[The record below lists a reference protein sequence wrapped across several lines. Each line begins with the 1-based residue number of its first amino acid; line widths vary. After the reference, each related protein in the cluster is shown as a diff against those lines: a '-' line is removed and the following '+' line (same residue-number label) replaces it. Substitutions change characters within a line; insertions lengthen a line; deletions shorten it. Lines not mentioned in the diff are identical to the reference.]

1 MAMKRLYHWTMDPTA
16 RACRIALGELRYD
29 VSYVLSPPQKPHE
42 DVAKLAPGA
51 FGVAYID
58 QGGHGRVVAVGGRA
72 ILEYLSEGGPTP
84 NLLGTLPEDR
94 AEARRIWEWIDIRF
108 AEVGASLLQER
119 LRQSLSRTHQPD
131 SNALRRGAHALRGA
145 LTFLNAVSEIRPFL
159 AGRNLSVADLVA
171 AGYLSAFDYFGD
183 VQWDTVPDLRD
194 WYSRIKSRP
203 SFRPLLADVIPGAR
217 PVKHYADIDF

>member
-1 MAMKRLYHWTMDPTA
+1 MKRLYHWTMDPSA
-16 RACRIALGELRYD
+16 RAVRLALGELRHD

-42 DVAKLAPGA
+42 DVARLAPGA

-58 QGGHGRVVAVGGRA
+58 QGGHGRVIAIGVRA
-72 ILEYLSEGGPTP
+72 ILEYLQEATSSPVILP
-84 NLLGTLPEDR
+84 ALPEDR

-108 AEVGASLLQER
+108 AEVGGSLLQER
-119 LRQSLSRTHQPD
+119 LRQSISRNHQPD

-145 LTFLNAVSEIRPFL
+145 MTFLNALTELRPFL
-159 AGRNLSVADLVA
+159 AGRSLTVADLVA

-183 VQWDTVPDLRD
+183 VQWETVPDLRD

-203 SFRPLLADVIPGAR
+203 SFRPLLSDVIGGAR
-217 PVKHYADIDF
+217 PVPHYSDIDF

>member
-1 MAMKRLYHWTMDPTA
+1 MKRLYHWTMDPSA
-16 RACRIALGELRYD
+16 RAVRLALGELRYD
-29 VSYVLSPPQKPHE
+29 VSLVLSPPQRPHP
-42 DVAKLAPGA
+42 DVAQLAPGA
-51 FGVAYID
+51 FGVAYVE
-58 QGGHGRVVAVGGRA
+58 QGSHGRVVAIGARA
-72 ILEYLSEGGPTP
+72 ILEFLHESSAAPVILP
-84 NLLGTLPEDR
+84 SLPEDR

-119 LRQSLSRTHQPD
+119 LRQSLGRNHQPD

-145 LTFLNAVSEIRPFL
+145 LTFLNALAEQRPFL

-183 VQWDTVPDLRD
+183 VLWDSVPDVRD

-203 SFRPLLADVIPGAR
+203 SFRPLLSDVITGAR